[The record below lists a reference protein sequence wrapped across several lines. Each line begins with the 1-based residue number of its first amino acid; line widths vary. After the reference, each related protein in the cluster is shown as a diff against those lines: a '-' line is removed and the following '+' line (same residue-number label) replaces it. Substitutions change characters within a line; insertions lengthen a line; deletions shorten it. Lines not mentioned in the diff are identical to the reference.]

1 MKIWF
6 TTVVRGAEIEKGGS
20 LFELDTVSRK
30 IKLIKKIIPTSP
42 DVIDANPRGSSRGG
56 RGIQIINEEVFVANY
71 HTIEV
76 FNKSGHFLRKFSNK
90 IFAGIHEISR
100 KENNLLISST
110 SNDLVIETDIYG
122 KTVNIFEP
130 RNNPIFQK
138 ELSILG
144 NKIDLESDQRLVH
157 LSSDSFSSGHI
168 HLNCVSF
175 IQGNIYALL
184 NREGSIIDLTNNKVF
199 LRHQSLIGSHNIE
212 FFNEHFWVN
221 NTLNGSLLK
230 INKEG
235 VIKDD
240 IKIAEM
246 CFGSLGSSVA
256 RVNYLARRFLQKTFK
271 TNQVIGR
278 PFFMRGLAPLSNNL
292 LCIGTSP
299 ATLILFDEGRNF
311 IVDYFKI
318 ESNVNHCIHGIC
330 QIN

>member
-1 MKIWF
+1 M
-6 TTVVRGAEIEKGGS
+6 
-20 LFELDTVSRK
+20 
-30 IKLIKKIIPTSP
+30 
-42 DVIDANPRGSSRGG
+42 
-56 RGIQIINEEVFVANY
+56 
-71 HTIEV
+71 
-76 FNKSGHFLRKFSNK
+76 
-90 IFAGIHEISR
+90 
-100 KENNLLISST
+100 
-110 SNDLVIETDIYG
+110 
-122 KTVNIFEP
+122 
-130 RNNPIFQK
+130 
-138 ELSILG
+138 
-144 NKIDLESDQRLVH
+144 
-157 LSSDSFSSGHI
+157 
-168 HLNCVSF
+168 
-175 IQGNIYALL
+175 
-184 NREGSIIDLTNNKVF
+184 
-199 LRHQSLIGSHNIE
+199 IGSHNIE